1 MRVARHWNRLP
12 REFVGASSLEVCK
25 AKVDGALINVIYWKV
40 SGPTAGKSELG
51 DL

>member
-25 AKVDGALINVIYWKV
+25 AKVDGALINLIQWDMFQ
-40 SGPTAGKSELG
+40 PLPWLRTN
-51 DL
+51 